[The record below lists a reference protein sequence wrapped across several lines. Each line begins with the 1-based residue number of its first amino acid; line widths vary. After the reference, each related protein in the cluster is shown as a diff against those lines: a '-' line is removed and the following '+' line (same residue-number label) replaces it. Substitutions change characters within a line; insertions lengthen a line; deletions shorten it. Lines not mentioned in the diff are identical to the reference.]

1 VNKVER
7 FEDLVAWKRAM
18 DLAVRIHALSHQGEF
33 ARDFALREQITR
45 AGISVPAN
53 IAEGFERGSRAEFHR
68 FLSVAKAS
76 CGETR
81 THLYLAQRFGYV
93 DEGTATELVAEA
105 EQVSRLIS
113 RLRTTVA
120 AHRDA
125 EKVQR
130 RRSPAANK

>member
-18 DLAVRIHALSHQGEF
+18 DLAVHVHAISREGEF
-33 ARDFALREQITR
+33 ARDFALRNQITR

-81 THLYLAQRFGYV
+81 THLYLACRFGYV
-93 DEGTATELVAEA
+93 DEGTAMELVAKA

-120 AHRDA
+120 GHRDA
-125 EKVQR
+125 AKIQSD
-130 RRSPAANK
+130 RSPAANK